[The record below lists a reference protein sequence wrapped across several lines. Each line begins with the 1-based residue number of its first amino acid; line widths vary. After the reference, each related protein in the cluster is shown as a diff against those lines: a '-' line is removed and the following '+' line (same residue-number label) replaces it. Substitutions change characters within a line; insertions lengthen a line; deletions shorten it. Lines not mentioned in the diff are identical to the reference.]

1 MTAMTDEHIRVRA
14 YHLWE
19 ADGRPDGR
27 DQEFWQ
33 RAEQSLTTADNGGPK
48 PAPRRRSR
56 AKPAAAPQAKR
67 RKS

>member
-33 RAEQSLTTADNGGPK
+33 RAEQSLTTADDGVLK
-48 PAPRRRSR
+48 PAPRRSSR

-67 RKS
+67 RKA